1 MKSVITKNRIK
12 DPYCKQLV
20 YYLANETNKSQ
31 LIDIFY
37 STLTVTKYFNRSAIY
52 CIGLILPFYITLP
65 LYVFT
70 YLEEKRVIEE
80 ALDRS
85 IIKETDVINTDLNQ
99 WFQYYHYVNE
109 TKISNKYS
117 YIINNPSIEE
127 LERYQS
133 ILNIPLESFE
143 APLYINQVAPLFNSL
158 KSIEEYKE
166 ELRTIVR
173 NNDQIR
179 ALYYLLQYFNVSQ
192 DSINQILSYSKL
204 CLTLQLNQ
212 QASSRLN

>member
-20 YYLANETNKSQ
+20 YYLANETNKPQ
-31 LIDIFY
+31 LINIFY
-37 STLTVTKYFNRSAIY
+37 STLIVTKYFNRSAIY

-65 LYVFT
+65 LYVLT
-70 YLEEKRVIEE
+70 YLEERRIIEE
-80 ALDRS
+80 ALNRS
-85 IIKETDVINTDLNQ
+85 IIKETEVINTDLNQ

-109 TKISNKYS
+109 TKISSKYS

-127 LERYQS
+127 LENYQKVF
-133 ILNIPLESFE
+133 NIPLECFE
-143 APLYINQVAPLFNSL
+143 SPLYINQVAPLFNSL
-158 KSIEEYKE
+158 NAIEEYKE

-179 ALYYLLQYFNVSQ
+179 SLYYLLQYFNVSQ
-192 DSINQILSYSKL
+192 ESINQILSYSKL

-212 QASSRLN
+212 QASSQQT